1 MPEKLSPLASVRV
14 KRILFTEFFPEG
26 NLEKSVA
33 GPCEALLEAGEKPP
47 GLSELD
53 WLCSKGLVWIDL
65 DSAEGPD
72 LDFLARECNF
82 HPLAIEDCIN
92 KNQRPKLDEYGSYI
106 FIVLHRFHYDSE
118 KKILRN
124 NEIHIF
130 FNEKFVVTVHQKE
143 EPLIEQL
150 RARCMSQGN
159 PLSRGTDQILY
170 LLFDQTVDSNFPI
183 LDKMS
188 EEIVKTETQILVN
201 QDSQQTIA
209 GILYLKRNLTRI
221 RRVLSPQR
229 EIVNSLIRRDNQFLS
244 PKIQIYFRDVYDH
257 LSRLYE
263 TIDMDRDL
271 LGNTMDAYFSVI
283 SQRTNDVV
291 KRLTLISLIF
301 MPLTFLTGFFGMN
314 FTAIPYDSTLF
325 LICTILGASLIPP
338 GMIYWFR
345 KKHWFKG

>member
-1 MPEKLSPLASVRV
+1 M
-14 KRILFTEFFPEG
+14 KRILYTEIFPE
-26 NLEKSVA
+26 NDREKSVA
-33 GPCEALLEAGEKPP
+33 AACQNFVKIEEKPP
-47 GLSELD
+47 GVPELE

-65 DSAEGPD
+65 DSTDGED

-106 FIVLHRFHYDSE
+106 FIVLHRFNYDVE
-118 KKILRN
+118 KKILRS
-124 NEIHIF
+124 NEIHLF
-130 FNEKFVVTVHQKE
+130 YNEKFIVTVHQKE

-150 RARCMSQGN
+150 RARCMTQGN

-170 LLFDQTVDSNFPI
+170 LLFDHTVDSNFPI

-209 GILYLKRNLTRI
+209 GILYLKRNLTRM
-221 RRVLSPQR
+221 RRTLSPQR
-229 EIVNSLIRRDNQFLS
+229 EIVNILIRRDGNYLS
-244 PKIQIYFRDVYDH
+244 PKIQLYFRDVYDH
-257 LSRLYE
+257 LNRLYE

-314 FTAIPYDSTLF
+314 FTAIPYDSLPF
-325 LICTILGASLIPP
+325 LLTTITIASLIPP

-345 KKHWFKG
+345 KKHWFKD

>member
-1 MPEKLSPLASVRV
+1 MSPACRTFAE
-14 KRILFTEFFPEG
+14 I
-26 NLEKSVA
+26 
-33 GPCEALLEAGEKPP
+33 GEKPP
-47 GLSELD
+47 GVPELKWLS
-53 WLCSKGLVWIDL
+53 SQGLVWIDL
-65 DSAEGPD
+65 DSTEGED
-72 LDFLARECNF
+72 LDFLARECGF

-92 KNQRPKLDEYGSYI
+92 KNQRPKLDEYGPYI
-106 FIVLHRFHYDSE
+106 FIVLHRFDYDSE
-118 KKILRN
+118 KKILRS

-130 FNEKFVVTVHQKE
+130 YNEKFVVTVHQKE

-150 RARCMSQGN
+150 RARCMTQGN

-170 LLFDQTVDSNFPI
+170 LLFDHTVDSNFPI

-188 EEIVKTETQILVN
+188 EEIVRTETQILVN
-201 QDSQQTIA
+201 QDGQQTIA
-209 GILYLKRNLTRI
+209 GILYLKRNLTRM

-229 EIVNSLIRRDNQFLS
+229 EIVNILIRRDGNFLS
-244 PKIQIYFRDVYDH
+244 PKIQLYFRDVYDH
-257 LSRLYE
+257 LNRLYE

-314 FTAIPYDSTLF
+314 FTAIPYNSVPF
-325 LICTILGASLIPP
+325 LLITIAMASLIPP

-345 KKHWFKG
+345 KKHWFRD

>member
-1 MPEKLSPLASVRV
+1 M
-14 KRILFTEFFPEG
+14 KRILLTESFPEG
-26 NLEKSVA
+26 GQEKTVA
-33 GPCEALLEAGEKPP
+33 GPCEVLLEAGDKPAAIP
-47 GLSELD
+47 ELE
-53 WLCSKGLVWIDL
+53 WLCGKGLVWIDL
-65 DSAEGPD
+65 DSTEGED

-92 KNQRPKLDEYGSYI
+92 KNQRPKLEEYGSYI
-106 FIVLHRFHYDSE
+106 FIVLHRFQYDAD
-118 KKILRN
+118 KKILRS

-130 FNEKFVVTVHQKE
+130 YNEKFVVTVHQKE

-150 RARCMSQGN
+150 RSRCMTQGN

-170 LLFDQTVDSNFPI
+170 MLFDQTVDSNFPI

-188 EEIVKTETQILVN
+188 EEIVRIEAQILVN

-209 GILYLKRNLTRI
+209 GILFLKRNLTRI

-229 EIVNSLIRRDNQFLS
+229 EIVNSLIRRDGNFLS

-257 LSRLYE
+257 LNRLYE

-314 FTAIPYDSTLF
+314 FTAIPYDSVPFLF
-325 LICTILGASLIPP
+325 FTVAGAALIPP

-345 KKHWFKG
+345 KKHWFRD

>member
-1 MPEKLSPLASVRV
+1 M
-14 KRILFTEFFPEG
+14 KRILLTEYFPEG
-26 NLEKSVA
+26 SQEKSVA
-33 GPCEALLEAGEKPP
+33 HPCQILQKIENKPTEVPELE
-47 GLSELD
+47 
-53 WLCSKGLVWIDL
+53 WLCNKGLIWIDL
-65 DSAEGPD
+65 DSTESED
-72 LDFLARECNF
+72 IDFLARECNF

-92 KNQRPKLDEYGSYI
+92 KNQRPKLDEYDSYL
-106 FIVLHRFHYDSE
+106 FIVLHRFHYDTD

-124 NEIHIF
+124 SEIHIF

-150 RARCMSQGN
+150 RERCMTQGN

-170 LLFDQTVDSNFPI
+170 MLFDQTVDSNFPI

-188 EEIVKTETQILVN
+188 EEIVRIESQILVN
-201 QDSQQTIA
+201 QDSNQTIA
-209 GILYLKRNLTRI
+209 GILFLKRNLTRI

-229 EIVNSLIRRDNQFLS
+229 EIVNSLIRRDHNFLT

-257 LSRLYE
+257 LNRLYE

-283 SQRTNDVV
+283 SQRTNDIV

-301 MPLTFLTGFFGMN
+301 TPLTFLTGFFGMN
-314 FTAIPYDSTLF
+314 FTAIPYDSNSF
-325 LICTILGASLIPP
+325 LYFTILFASIIPI

-345 KKHWFKG
+345 KKHWFKD

>member
-1 MPEKLSPLASVRV
+1 M

-26 NLEKSVA
+26 NQDKSVA
-33 GPCEALLEAGEKPP
+33 NPCQMFQDAKDKPADLGELE
-47 GLSELD
+47 

-65 DSAEGPD
+65 DSTEGED
-72 LDFLARECNF
+72 MDFLARECNF

-92 KNQRPKLDEYGSYI
+92 KNQRPKLEEYGLYL
-106 FIVLHRFHYDSE
+106 FIVLHRFQYDTE
-118 KKILRN
+118 KKILRS

-150 RARCMSQGN
+150 RTRCMTQGN

-170 LLFDQTVDSNFPI
+170 MLFDQTVDSNFPI

-188 EEIVKTETQILVN
+188 EEIVRIESQILVN
-201 QDSQQTIA
+201 QDSNQTIA
-209 GILYLKRNLTRI
+209 GILFLKRNLTRI

-229 EIVNSLIRRDNQFLS
+229 EIVNSLIRRDNNFLS

-263 TIDMDRDL
+263 TIDLDRDL

-314 FTAIPYDSTLF
+314 FTAIPYDNVPF
-325 LICTILGASLIPP
+325 LYFTILSASLIPP
-338 GMIYWFR
+338 AMIYWFR
-345 KKHWFKG
+345 KKHWFKD